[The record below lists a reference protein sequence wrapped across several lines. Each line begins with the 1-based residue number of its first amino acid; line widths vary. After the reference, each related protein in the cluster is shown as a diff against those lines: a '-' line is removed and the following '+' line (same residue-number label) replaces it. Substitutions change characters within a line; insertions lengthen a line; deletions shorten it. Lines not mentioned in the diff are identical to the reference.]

1 MSNRRDLLSL
11 LGRKAL
17 GPRMINYRI
26 CADRAVRSTSAEW
39 VTQGGHRTLA
49 EKAFAALHAGIV
61 TGGLTPGQRLRIEE
75 LAELLEMSPM
85 PIREAL
91 RRLDSVGLVEHV
103 PHRGARVAELSVD
116 DLREVYE
123 ARLALEPLAVNHA
136 AERFTDEDAELA
148 GACLARLRETYGS
161 DDVREAWSAHTDFHF
176 ALYRAAGSRWLLRLI
191 TPLWESSERYRIASL
206 PMQRGLDE
214 RRREHERILD
224 ACVRH
229 DSELAALELHNHLA
243 LTANQLS
250 RGMGGG
256 ELFELRGRGDGRAR
270 PARQARFDQG

>member
-1 MSNRRDLLSL
+1 
-11 LGRKAL
+11 
-17 GPRMINYRI
+17 MINYRI
-26 CADRAVRSTSAEW
+26 CASMAVKTTSAEW

-49 EKAFAALHAGIV
+49 EKAFTALHAGIV
-61 TGGLTPGQRLRIEE
+61 TGGLVPGQRLRIEE
-75 LAELLEMSPM
+75 LAELLDMSPM

-123 ARLALEPLAVNHA
+123 ARLALEPLAVRHA

-148 GACLARLRETYGS
+148 RDCLARLTDTYGGA
-161 DDVREAWSAHTDFHF
+161 DVREAWAAHTDFHF

-206 PMQRGLDE
+206 PMQRDLAE
-214 RRREHERILD
+214 RRSEHDRILG
-224 ACVRH
+224 ACAEG
-229 DSELAALELHNHLA
+229 DPEAAALELHNHLA
-243 LTANQLS
+243 RTANQLAQ
-250 RGMGGG
+250 GMGAG
-256 ELFELRGRGDGRAR
+256 ELFRLRELVPSASRA
-270 PARQARFDQG
+270 